1 MKPDGQNIETAV
13 QRIVDEEGN
22 EQESAPHPK
31 QVLYVELDHEA
42 SQYDILRRAE
52 S

>member
-1 MKPDGQNIETAV
+1 MTV
-13 QRIVDEEGN
+13 RRIVNEDGV

-31 QVLYVELDHEA
+31 QVLYLDLGVEMEK
-42 SQYDILRRAE
+42 YDILRRQEPEQPKAAL